1 MNGTL
6 YIGHEPQALTPNRT
20 FGGLYIEPLVNILMD
35 QNPKTPF
42 TQQLTLSPAYPLCPR
57 GSKARGVFDRD
68 GGQTLYLFVDVKT
81 DGFTTWPYVVQ
92 ALEPLREKGWL
103 TRVNGTTII
112 NGPITVVGTGNSSVH
127 FTTDL
132 KEILH

>member
-1 MNGTL
+1 M
-6 YIGHEPQALTPNRT
+6 
-20 FGGLYIEPLVNILMD
+20 
-35 QNPKTPF
+35 TPF
-42 TQQLTLSPAYPLCPR
+42 TQQLTLSPAYPLWPR
-57 GSKARGVFDRD
+57 GSNARGVFDRD

-92 ALEPLREKGWL
+92 ALQPLREKGWL
-103 TRVNGTTII
+103 TRVNGTTVI
-112 NGPITVVGTGNSSVH
+112 NGPITVVGTGNSSLH